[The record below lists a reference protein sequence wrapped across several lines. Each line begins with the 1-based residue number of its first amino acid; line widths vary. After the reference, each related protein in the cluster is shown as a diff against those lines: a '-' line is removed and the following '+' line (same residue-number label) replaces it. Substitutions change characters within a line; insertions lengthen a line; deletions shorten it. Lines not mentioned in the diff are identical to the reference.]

1 MNSHSK
7 TTAAF
12 FLALLL
18 ILGSWP
24 DNVHARFLL
33 SNVYAADLAS
43 STSLS
48 SESLK
53 GLRATNMEPLKKVKT
68 SFRRI
73 PPTRSNPTQN

>member
-1 MNSHSK
+1 MHSHSK

-24 DNVHARFLL
+24 DDVHARFLL
-33 SNVYAADLAS
+33 SNVADLA

-48 SESLK
+48 SETLK
-53 GLRATNMEPLKKVKT
+53 GLHETKREPLKKVKT

-73 PPTRSNPTQN
+73 PPSRSNPTQN